1 MDPNHLRVHEVQ
13 QGLAD
18 VATTAKLR
26 IDHKTDAIQPVKV
39 FRLFDHVLQEFTQ
52 GAQKDDV
59 VRSGQEILGF
69 DATLDTSVQRTSQ
82 SDIYVRWKSLMY

>member
-1 MDPNHLRVHEVQ
+1 MDLNHLRVHEVQ

-26 IDHKTDAIQPVKV
+26 IDHEADAVQPVKV
-39 FRLFDHVLQEFTQ
+39 LRLFDDVLQELTQ

-69 DATLDTSVQRTSQ
+69 DATLDTSVQTTSQ
-82 SDIYVRWKSLMY
+82 GDIYVR

>member
-1 MDPNHLRVHEVQ
+1 MDLNHLRVHEVQ

-26 IDHKTDAIQPVKV
+26 IDHKTDAVQPVKV
-39 FRLFDHVLQEFTQ
+39 LRLFDDVLQELTQ

-69 DATLDTSVQRTSQ
+69 DATLDTSVQTTSQ